1 MSTYLLTW
9 NPNRWHWENLP
20 EMVDAV
26 AKEGS
31 ALIRWSCGNTKKI
44 EAADRAF
51 LLRQGVEPRGII
63 ASGTV
68 VAPPYEAPHWDPD
81 ISGPALYVDVK
92 LDALLDPEAQD
103 ILWREV
109 LDEPHL
115 SGMHWDTQSSGTT
128 IPEAVADALE
138 REWDALIRRNRTSSR
153 TTTGTRT
160 RNSDSHPIEVDF
172 LDEDTSGLPGRLG
185 MTILPGVKA
194 PGRWD
199 RNLGADLRRLRSHHG
214 ADVLVNLLER
224 KEFDAYGVPDL
235 LECSREVGLEVIH
248 FPIKDVSTPRK
259 AQTDEYAGLI
269 WRVVGLL
276 REGKIVVVHC
286 RGGLGRTGTVAAS
299 VIVALGQE
307 DPDSAI
313 ALVRTVRS
321 DRAVETPEQEEYVRS
336 FARSLRAENRSPNR
350 RTPGPEPTQ
359 IERYRGC
366 FLGLAVGD
374 ALGTTVEF
382 ESPGTFRPVED
393 MVGGGP
399 FDLRAGEWTD
409 DTSMALCLA
418 ESLIE
423 TQGFDPADQLRKYVR
438 WYREGRMSATG
449 EFFDI
454 GNATR
459 EALERFEKTGEPY
472 AGSRDPRRAGNGSIM
487 RLAPVALFY
496 ARGPLGY
503 AEGERT
509 SEAIERCAESSRTT
523 HGAETCLDACR
534 YLGGLIVGAVN
545 GAGKEEL
552 LSEHYCPVSGYFG
565 NMPLSEAVDS
575 VAAGT
580 FKDKGPPEIRGTGYV
595 VDSLEAALWAFYN
608 SDSFEEGALLA
619 VNLGDDADTTGA
631 VYGQLAGAYYGE
643 RGIPASWRRKLA
655 HRLLIERFAE
665 QLHAFGRNLDWGRLV
680 AYLPTFERPGYEF
693 ARGSSWS
700 AEALDFQQALHDTA
714 LIFDFDWGAWHDEA
728 ERFFDDPEA
737 VAGAD
742 EATLRRLLTLHARRE
757 HFDEDHLLDMLRSG
771 HVSAILRRARKLTVG

>member
-1 MSTYLLTW
+1 M
-9 NPNRWHWENLP
+9 
-20 EMVDAV
+20 
-26 AKEGS
+26 EG
-31 ALIRWSCGNTKKI
+31 
-44 EAADRAF
+44 
-51 LLRQGVEPRGII
+51 
-63 ASGTV
+63 
-68 VAPPYEAPHWDPD
+68 
-81 ISGPALYVDVK
+81 
-92 LDALLDPEAQD
+92 
-103 ILWREV
+103 
-109 LDEPHL
+109 
-115 SGMHWDTQSSGTT
+115 
-128 IPEAVADALE
+128 EAVG
-138 REWDALIRRNRTSSR
+138 TS
-153 TTTGTRT
+153 
-160 RNSDSHPIEVDF
+160 
-172 LDEDTSGLPGRLG
+172 GRLG
-185 MTILPGVKA
+185 MTILPGVKD

-199 RNLGADLRRLRSHHG
+199 RNLAADLSRIKGHHK

-224 KEFDAYGVPDL
+224 KEFEQYGVPDL
-235 LECSREVGLEVIH
+235 LERSREAGLEVIH
-248 FPIKDVSTPRK
+248 WPIKDVSTPRK
-259 AQTDEYAGLI
+259 AQSEEYAQLI
-269 WRVVGLL
+269 RRIVDLL
-276 REGKIVVVHC
+276 REGKTMVVHC

-299 VIVALGQE
+299 VLVALGQK
-307 DPDSAI
+307 DPDAAI
-313 ALVRTVRS
+313 ALVRKVRS
-321 DRAVETPEQEEYVRS
+321 DRAVETPAQEEYVRS
-336 FARSLRAENRSPNR
+336 FARSLRTENRPPRGRSLR
-350 RTPGPEPTQ
+350 REPTQ
-359 IERYRGC
+359 LERYRGC
-366 FLGLAVGD
+366 LLGLAVGD

-393 MVGGGP
+393 VVGGGP

-423 TQGFDPADQLRKYVR
+423 KRGFDPADQLRKYVR

-472 AGSRDPRRAGNGSIM
+472 AGFRDPKKAGNGSIM

-503 AEGERT
+503 AGGERT

-523 HGAETCLDACR
+523 HAAETCLDACR
-534 YLGGLIVGAVN
+534 YLGGLIVGAAN

-552 LSEHYCPVSGYFG
+552 LSEYYCPVAGYFG

-575 VAAGT
+575 VAAGS

-643 RGIPASWRRKLA
+643 RAIPASWRRKLA
-655 HRLLIERFAE
+655 HRLLIERFAD

-700 AEALDFQQALHDTA
+700 AEALDFQQTLHDTA
-714 LIFDFDWGAWHDEA
+714 LIFDFDWGAWHGQA
-728 ERFFDDPEA
+728 EKFFDDPEA

-742 EATLRRLLTLHARRE
+742 EATLRRLLTLHVRRE